1 MRRYMEEVAQS
12 LMEAKVKMSDMAFVV
27 DLCSHCHRLYA
38 EFTPMLLELF
48 KKSLPRR
55 ATDTI
60 SNMSKLR
67 TDLRWFAD
75 LIVAGKY
82 CSGCL

>member
-1 MRRYMEEVAQS
+1 MEEVAQS
-12 LMEAKVKMSDMAFVV
+12 LMEAKVKMSDMAFMV
-27 DLCSHCHRLYA
+27 DLCGHCHRLYA
-38 EFTPMLLELF
+38 DFTPMLLELF

-55 ATDTI
+55 ANDTI

-75 LIVAGKY
+75 LIVAGEY
-82 CSGCL
+82 CSSDI